1 MKKHIFNELV
11 FSSDQRVSIFR
22 ITVVAF
28 GIPCT
33 GPKIQ
38 EILFGVLVLRYLSG
52 ISIIKD
58 ARKVQ

>member
-11 FSSDQRVSIFR
+11 FSSDQRVSIFP